1 MFVTVQ
7 YGRMGKIPVVLAVI
21 NPLEQ
26 KKCDQF
32 VIFIHWLH
40 SVVPLTSVHVCST
53 ALVMCVCVFIHIHIY
68 FFTYAHLYIYIYIHT
83 HIYIHIHTHT
93 QHIGGMHEMLKSL
106 QA

>member
-1 MFVTVQ
+1 VCGIRVCDGTVRQ
-7 YGRMGKIPVVLAVI
+7 DGKIPVVLAVI

-53 ALVMCVCVFIHIHIY
+53 ALVMCVCVYTHTYI
-68 FFTYAHLYIYIYIHT
+68 FFYICTPIYIYIYIYIYIFTFT
-83 HIYIHIHTHT
+83 HIYIFTYTHTHN
-93 QHIGGMHEMLKSL
+93 I
-106 QA
+106 